1 MKKLLSMLLIA
12 AMVLSLGLCAAIAE
26 EGDGH
31 PGDPNL
37 PWTGELVLYTSF
49 PQARKEQLVN
59 GFEETYG
66 IHVTLVEDGTSGLT
80 ARIEAEA
87 DNPQGDVLIG
97 GMVTAVYQPY
107 EEYFQEY
114 TPVNNDLYP
123 DEYKTVDGKFPLY
136 SLEPSVIAVNLDV
149 MEEEGWTLDQFSGY
163 NALLNPDLKG
173 LFCMADFTKAAT
185 GYEHLVNMLVDTGD
199 PADDYAAGWDYVS
212 QLLDVVTILES
223 SGATSQAIATGE
235 YMCGLTYEST
245 MCNYIA
251 SGYNVAIIYMEEG
264 TIFGCNASGIIK
276 DCKNL
281 RSAQLFM
288 DYITSEEFQALQA
301 DEPTYTRSILGTMP
315 ESFPGKDLADIPN
328 VIAGDPEYFIT
339 NKDEV
344 LQKYIDMYAA
354 RS

>member
-1 MKKLLSMLLIA
+1 MKKFLSMLLA
-12 AMVLSLGLCAAIAE
+12 ALVVLSLCNVAALAE
-26 EGDGH
+26 VGDGK
-31 PGDPNL
+31 PGDENL

-80 ARIEAEA
+80 ARIQSEA

-107 EEYFQEY
+107 TEYFQEY
-114 TPVNNDLYP
+114 TPVNDDLYP
-123 DEYKTVDGKFPLY
+123 DGYKTVDGTVPLY
-136 SLEPSVIAVNLDV
+136 SLEPSIIAVNLDV
-149 MEEEGWTLDQFSGY
+149 MEEEGWTLDQLKGY
-163 NALLNPDLKG
+163 KDLLNPELKD

-185 GYEHLVNMLVDTGD
+185 GYEHLVNMLVDMGD
-199 PADDYAAGWDYVS
+199 PADDYAAGWDYVND
-212 QLLDVVTILES
+212 LLDVVTILGS
-223 SGATSQAIATGE
+223 SGATSQAVATGE
-235 YMCGLTYEST
+235 YMVALTYEST
-245 MCNYIA
+245 ICTWIA
-251 SGYNVAIIYMEEG
+251 SGYNVAIVYMDEG

-288 DYITSEEFQALQA
+288 DYITSVEFQTLQA
-301 DEPTYTRSILGTMP
+301 GEPTYTRSIIVDMP
-315 ESFPGKDLADIPN
+315 EGFPGTDLKDIPN
-328 VIAGDPEYFIT
+328 TIAGDPDYFMT
-339 NKDEV
+339 NKAEV

-354 RS
+354 RQ